1 MFRRNPTNQ
10 SHQRNNSDWNVRENP
25 DACYECGR
33 TGHIKK
39 YCPQLR
45 NKTANS
51 NSRDFKE
58 KKFKSRKALLTWDDS
73 NKSDKEGSDDEDV
86 AQLCFMAN
94 DDDPNVTPEKHFNEL
109 KSAFLELS
117 KNYEKLKIKNA
128 DLKNK
133 AFSLISTVEELEGE
147 KEELQEKIKFYISE
161 NGSLENNL
169 NAFKKENFLESS
181 EIQFLREVKV
191 PVENE
196 SLKSQLEDVTTLK
209 LNLEKEIEDLN
220 FTLSKFTQGRENLD
234 ILLGKQRCVFEKSG
248 IGYDPSKKQKD
259 YKNFFNKSLV
269 SCSPFTL
276 CTHNDIWLWHR
287 RLGDVHMDLIKKLL
301 SKDLVRGL
309 PNLRKFE
316 MSMMGE
322 LTFFLGLQIK
332 QSKEGIFIKQSKYTQ
347 ALLQRFGLEN
357 AKPRGTPISPSVN
370 LIKDENGK
378 DVDSKLFRGM
388 IGSLLY
394 LTASRPDIM
403 FSVCICARFQACP
416 KESHLSAVKR
426 IFKYLSGTLNL
437 GLWYPRNSSID
448 LVGFSD
454 SDYAGCLVDR
464 KSTSG
469 TCQFLGDALV
479 SWHSKKQTSVAL
491 STAEAEYVAA
501 GSCCAQ

>member
-10 SHQRNNSDWNVRENP
+10 SHQRNNSDWNVRENS

-51 NSRDFKE
+51 NSNSRDFKE

-73 NKSDKEGSDDEDV
+73 DESDKEGSEDEDV

-94 DDDPNVTPEKHFNEL
+94 DDDL
-109 KSAFLELS
+109 K
-117 KNYEKLKIKNA
+117 
-128 DLKNK
+128 
-133 AFSLISTVEELEGE
+133 
-147 KEELQEKIKFYISE
+147 
-161 NGSLENNL
+161 
-169 NAFKKENFLESS
+169 
-181 EIQFLREVKV
+181 
-191 PVENE
+191 
-196 SLKSQLEDVTTLK
+196 
-209 LNLEKEIEDLN
+209 
-220 FTLSKFTQGRENLD
+220 
-234 ILLGKQRCVFEKSG
+234 
-248 IGYDPSKKQKD
+248 
-259 YKNFFNKSLV
+259 
-269 SCSPFTL
+269 
-276 CTHNDIWLWHR
+276 HNDIWLWHR
-287 RLGDVHMDLIKKLL
+287 RLGHVHMDLIKKLL

-309 PNLRKFE
+309 PNLRFIKDKICDACQYGKQEFE

-332 QSKEGIFIKQSKYTQ
+332 QSKEGIFINQSKYTRE
-347 ALLQRFGLEN
+347 LLKRFGLEN

-501 GSCCAQ
+501 GSCCAQVLWMRQTLQDFGVSLALIPIMCDSSSAIDIRRVSDIVLRFELAPEASWFSERLE